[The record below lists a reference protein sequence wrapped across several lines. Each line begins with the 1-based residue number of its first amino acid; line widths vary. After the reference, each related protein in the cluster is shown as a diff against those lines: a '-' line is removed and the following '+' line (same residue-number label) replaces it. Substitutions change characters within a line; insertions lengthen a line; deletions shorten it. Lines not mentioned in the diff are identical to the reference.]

1 LAQPFLAGGEPRL
14 EPLDEIFL
22 LRIEEERHP
31 RGLIRQAGS
40 AGVERPAVR
49 VDEVDR
55 VAPAPLLLDALE
67 PLALGGV
74 ALHLEAVEV
83 ALALFGRQHEV
94 GSDRQRRR
102 CARGYGGGL
111 LPGST
116 AAAPRRDRDRDV

>member
-1 LAQPFLAGGEPRL
+1 
-14 EPLDEIFL
+14 
-22 LRIEEERHP
+22 
-31 RGLIRQAGS
+31 
-40 AGVERPAVR
+40 
-49 VDEVDR
+49 
-55 VAPAPLLLDALE
+55 LLDALE

-116 AAAPRRDRDRDV
+116 AAAPRRDRDRDVGHVSVGSPCRPTRAWPARAPHRTSLGGPCRRVSTGDRERAAASP